1 MRDENRKTRLG
12 RQCSTISL
20 SRRKRRRDRSKAAKS
35 DPRRHKNVKDA
46 NESDR
51 REESK
56 QEEVQNQPP
65 RSKRETV
72 KPQTCT
78 VNAIGAPLVNARM
91 HVCIGDRREKTEQ
104 NETKKVEQGEG
115 LGWATFGHV

>member
-35 DPRRHKNVKDA
+35 DRRRHKNV

-56 QEEVQNQPP
+56 QEVVQNQPP
-65 RSKRETV
+65 RLERKTV
-72 KPQTCT
+72 QQQTCT
-78 VNAIGAPLVNARM
+78 VNAIGAPLVNTRM
-91 HVCIGDRREKTEQ
+91 HICIGDRREKTGQ
-104 NETKKVEQGEG
+104 NGTKKVEQGEG